1 MRHGTHGI
9 ALKMSDMAATPV
21 FATIAQVTGLTP
33 PAGSRGVTPI
43 AEHDMTG
50 AIEKLADALRD
61 EGQLALTVNWDPAG
75 ATHDETTGFESVY
88 RSGVLTDFQLVF
100 PDADNTQADFSAI
113 IVNRTPAEYG
123 ANAGVGASNLTLD
136 ISGAITWS

>member
-9 ALKMSDMAATPV
+9 ALKMSDMAGSPV
-21 FATIAQVTGLTP
+21 FATIAQITGLTP

-43 AEHDMTG
+43 AEHDMAG

-61 EGQLALTVNWDPAG
+61 EGQLTLAVNFDPAG

-100 PDADNTQADFSAI
+100 PDAGSKQADFSAI
-113 IVNRTPAEYG
+113 VVNRSYGEYG
-123 ANAGVGASNLTLD
+123 ANTGVGGANLTLD